1 MHTRVGRQRTAFHR
15 GGWSRGILAP
25 AQVIQLLLSVSMA
38 LIHAMYP
45 MLTGTDTAPPL
56 TSAATMYA
64 APLRPEA
71 GFWKTSTLLLALL
84 RNNTL
89 GGGGRVRLE

>member
-15 GGWSRGILAP
+15 GGWSRGLLAP
-25 AQVIQLLLSVSMA
+25 AQVIFQLLLSVSMA

-89 GGGGRVRLE
+89 GRVRIE